1 MTEVEQTQEETTQ
14 EVKPVKKTRGKG
26 AAAKPESNEGGEKVT
41 RGRAS
46 SKFSNEAKITLISP
60 TNPKRPGS
68 KAADDWTKYTDGM
81 TVGEALA
88 LGISRADILY
98 NASHK
103 FLTSKVTMRRNRA
116 SKLVTRRKKLLRQ
129 RKRLRLDR
137 KSTHESGSLGFLI

>member
-1 MTEVEQTQEETTQ
+1 MTEVEQTQEDTTQ
-14 EVKPVKKTRGKG
+14 EVKPTKKTRGKG
-26 AAAKPESNEGGEKVT
+26 AAVKPVVEGGEKVT

-46 SKFSNEAKITLISP
+46 TKFSNEAKITLISA

-88 LGISRADILY
+88 AGISRADILY

-103 FLTSKVTMRRNRA
+103 FLDVEGYDA
-116 SKLVTRRKKLLRQ
+116 PEPRKQ
-129 RKRLRLDR
+129 VRKPKEEVSADAPAEE
-137 KSTHESGSLGFLI
+137 TVAG

>member
-14 EVKPVKKTRGKG
+14 EVKPAKKTRGKG

-103 FLTSKVTMRRNRA
+103 FLDVEGYDA
-116 SKLVTRRKKLLRQ
+116 PEPRKQ
-129 RKRLRLDR
+129 ARKP
-137 KSTHESGSLGFLI
+137 KEEVAPAEETAAA